1 MAAVEFKPGVWK
13 SGRGK
18 GRTTP
23 KGRQLDDTALAEVRE
38 LLGDKSRS
46 ADLLIEHLH
55 LIQDKFGHLSSAHLY
70 ACLLYT
76 SPSPRDGLL
85 SRMPSSA

>member
-1 MAAVEFKPGVWK
+1 MAVAELKPGVWK

-18 GRTTP
+18 GRVTP

-38 LLGDKSRS
+38 LLQGKPRS

-55 LIQDKFGHLSSAHLY
+55 LIQDKYLSLIHI
-70 ACLLYT
+70 
-76 SPSPRDGLL
+76 
-85 SRMPSSA
+85 